1 MNIKKKYIYGTASI
15 VLFIA
20 TITTIVAYYNTNNQ
34 KQNNIDTNDVI
45 FLTFDETSAFLERDE
60 DGYVRSMSAA
70 DLYARKVQN
79 AREYVDSIKKCCI
92 SYTDAEKVKIKRC
105 VKKADEFLR
114 TYVYKNKLNCADL
127 VSIKWKFALTYKNNV
142 NEYEEGLPHTRSD
155 IIFLSKYS
163 INKDIA
169 DDNNDQTLVN
179 TLIHEKVHIYQ
190 RYNKQKMEDLV
201 RHMGYSKISV
211 KLSDD
216 ILRRKRSNPDIT
228 DDIYHN
234 SATNKEMIF
243 TYKSE
248 TPSGINDTDT
258 NSFAMEHPYETM
270 AYEIANA
277 YSQSY
282 FQKITTRL

>member
-1 MNIKKKYIYGTASI
+1 MNMKKKYLYGIVSI
-15 VLFIA
+15 LLLIA
-20 TITTIVAYYNTNNQ
+20 TILIYFNTNYQ
-34 KQNNIDTNDVI
+34 KPKDGSANDAI
-45 FLTFDETSAFLERDE
+45 FLTFEETSAFFEKDN
-60 DGYVRSMSAA
+60 DSYVRNMSAA
-70 DLYARKVQN
+70 DLHARNVKN

-92 SYTDAEKVKIKRC
+92 SFTDVEVEKMRRC
-105 VKKADEFLR
+105 VKKADEFL
-114 TYVYKNKLNCADL
+114 TSYVYKNKLNCTDL
-127 VSIKWKFALTYKNNV
+127 VPIKWKFALTYKNNA
-142 NEYEEGLPHTRSD
+142 NEYEEGLPHTRED

-190 RYNKQKMEDLV
+190 RYNKQKMENLV
-201 RHMGYSKISV
+201 SLMGYSKISV

-216 ILRRKRSNPDIT
+216 ILRRRRSNPDIT

-248 TPSGINDTDT
+248 TPSSINDTDT

-282 FQKITTRL
+282 FQRITTKL

>member
-1 MNIKKKYIYGTASI
+1 MNIKKKYLYGIASI
-15 VLFIA
+15 LLFIA
-20 TITTIVAYYNTNNQ
+20 IILVYSNTNRQ
-34 KQNNIDTNDVI
+34 KQKNGHANDAI
-45 FLTFDETSAFLERDE
+45 FMTFEETSAFFERDS
-60 DGYVRSMSAA
+60 DGYVRNMSAA
-70 DLYARKVQN
+70 DLHARNVRN

-92 SYTDAEKVKIKRC
+92 SYSDAEIEKIKRC
-105 VKKADEFLR
+105 VKKADEFLT

-142 NEYEEGLPHTRSD
+142 NEYEEGLPHTRED

-190 RYNKQKMEDLV
+190 RYNKQKMENLV
-201 RHMGYSKISV
+201 SHMGYSKISV
-211 KLSDD
+211 KLSND

-243 TYKSE
+243 TYKSD

-282 FQKITTRL
+282 FQRITTKL

>member
-1 MNIKKKYIYGTASI
+1 MSIKNIYKLAIAAI
-15 VLFIA
+15 LLFI
-20 TITTIVAYYNTNNQ
+20 TVYITVIYYNTNYQ
-34 KQNNIDTNDVI
+34 KPNNRDADDVN
-45 FLTFDETSAFLERDE
+45 FLTFEETSAFLERDE
-60 DGYVRSMSAA
+60 DGYVRNMSSA
-70 DLYARKVQN
+70 DLYARKVN
-79 AREYVDSIKKCCI
+79 NTREYIDSIKKCCI
-92 SYTDAEKVKIKRC
+92 SYSDAEKMKIKRC
-105 VKKADEFLR
+105 AEKADEFLR
-114 TYVYKNKLNCADL
+114 THIYKNKLNCAVL
-127 VSIKWKFALTYKNNV
+127 VPIKWKFALTYKNDANQ
-142 NEYEEGLPHTRSD
+142 YEDGLPHTRKD

-248 TPSGINDTDT
+248 TPSSINDTDT
-258 NSFAMEHPYETM
+258 SSFAMEHPYETM
-270 AYEIANA
+270 AYDIANA